1 VSGKKQRDQAK
12 ADAEIRKQREK
23 EAAKGDGGKEQDNEA
38 EATDVLGVNEDDDV
52 IF

>member
-1 VSGKKQRDQAK
+1 VSGKKQRDQAA